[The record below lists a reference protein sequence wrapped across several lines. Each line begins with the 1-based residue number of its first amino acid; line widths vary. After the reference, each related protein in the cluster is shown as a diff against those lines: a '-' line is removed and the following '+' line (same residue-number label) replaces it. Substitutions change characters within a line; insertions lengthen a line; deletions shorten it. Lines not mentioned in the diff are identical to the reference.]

1 MEMFTMYDT
10 ILAALT
16 ITKPIAIGFG
26 LAALVVLYLGFKASK
41 FALKMFLMLA
51 ALTVLGLAAWWYY
64 NAHRSSFSF

>member
-1 MEMFTMYDT
+1 MHNI

-16 ITKPIAIGFG
+16 ITKPMAIGFG

-41 FALKMFLMLA
+41 FALKMFLILA

-64 NAHRSSFSF
+64 NAHHNSFSF